1 MTNYHQLIDT
11 LKEKKLTISTAES
24 CTGGLISRLITDV
37 PGSSEVFIGGVVYY
51 SNEMKMKWL
60 GVNQETLEKYGAVSE
75 QTVGEMLNGIMR
87 ETGSDLAIAVSGVAG
102 PTGGTTEK
110 PAGTV
115 FIGVVFQERKD
126 VKKYLF
132 QGSREDVRMKSAMKV
147 VEMISNL
154 LKYEK
159 NSV

>member
-37 PGSSEVFIGGVVYY
+37 PGSSEVFIGGVVSY

-87 ETGSDLAIAVSGVAG
+87 ETGSDLAIAVSGIAG